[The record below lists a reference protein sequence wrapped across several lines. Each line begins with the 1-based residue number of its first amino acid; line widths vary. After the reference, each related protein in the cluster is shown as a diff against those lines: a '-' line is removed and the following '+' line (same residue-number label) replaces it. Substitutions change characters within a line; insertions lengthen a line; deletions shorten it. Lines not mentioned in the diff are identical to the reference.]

1 MTIRIARSL
10 LSGVGAIVTIAGH
23 LSAQPEPSGADRPV
37 AAALE
42 SLWSETIRHITTVAQ
57 ETSEADYGW
66 RPTEGVRS
74 IGEMI
79 GHIAGAQYLICAAA
93 LGDTPRD
100 EDEVERN
107 ATTRAALLEA
117 LTASTAYCARAYAQS
132 DSTLHAETEVFGRT
146 GPRFYAL
153 GVNATHNG
161 EHYGNLVTY
170 LRLRGL
176 VPPSSRP
183 RQP

>member
-1 MTIRIARSL
+1 MSKRTVLSFL
-10 LSGVGAIVTIAGH
+10 LGVLTLGAVP
-23 LSAQPEPSGADRPV
+23 LRAQPTPASPHRPV

-42 SLWSETIRHITTVAQ
+42 SLWSETIRHITTVAE
-57 ETSEADYGW
+57 ETAEADYGW

-93 LGDTPRD
+93 LGDPPRD
-100 EDEVERN
+100 EDAVERN
-107 ATTRAALLEA
+107 ATTRAELVEA
-117 LTASTAYCARAYAQS
+117 LRASTDYCARAYAQS
-132 DSTLHAETEVFGRT
+132 DSALRADTELFGQT
-146 GPRFYAL
+146 GTRFYAL
-153 GVNATHNG
+153 GMNATHNG

-170 LRLRGL
+170 LRLRGI

-183 RQP
+183 RR

>member
-1 MTIRIARSL
+1 MPKRTVLSFLVCAVSMGATSL
-10 LSGVGAIVTIAGH
+10 G
-23 LSAQPEPSGADRPV
+23 AQPAPSGPDRPV

-42 SLWSETIRHITTVAQ
+42 RLWSETIRHITTVAE
-57 ETSEADYGW
+57 ETAEADYGW

-93 LGDTPRD
+93 LGDPPRD
-100 EDEVERN
+100 EDAVERN
-107 ATTRAALLEA
+107 ATTRTALIDA
-117 LTASTAYCARAYAQS
+117 LKASTAYCERAYAQP
-132 DSTLHAETEVFGRT
+132 DSALGADTELFGQT
-146 GPRFYAL
+146 GTGFYAL
-153 GVNATHNG
+153 GMNATHNG

-170 LRLRGL
+170 LRIRGL

-183 RQP
+183 RRP